1 MVGFVV
7 GCPFGGLGLS
17 SVVEACLPFNQCP
30 IITMSFF
37 FFCLLFFLFLTHL
50 FLQTVQVKVF
60 MEDIRQIG
68 KLEGLGYT
76 YWDER
81 NTSKVRANNL
91 I

>member
-1 MVGFVV
+1 
-7 GCPFGGLGLS
+7 
-17 SVVEACLPFNQCP
+17 
-30 IITMSFF
+30 MSI
-37 FFCLLFFLFLTHL
+37 FCLLFFLFLTHL

-60 MEDIRQIG
+60 MEDIRQTG

-81 NTSKVRANNL
+81 YTSKVRANNL